1 MTLVGALS
9 YYGMGVFFNA
19 VRDDFGW
26 SAAALGAA
34 LSLARIQGG
43 VLAPIVGVIIDR
55 YGPRKLMITGVA
67 MTGAGFILLGQTM
80 SIVYFYIV
88 FIVLVQGGI
97 SAGMGNAPSAAVVHW
112 FDERRATALG
122 VMQLGISFGGILA
135 KPLAELI
142 TAFGWRAA
150 FVMGGIVVWV
160 VGLPLAFV
168 VRYPRRGE
176 TVEGRVFEE
185 DTVRGEGQGPGG
197 PPSTAAAGKT
207 EFSPMRAVRLKA
219 FWSIALMLAAR
230 HFVTGSVALFL
241 IPLLQERG
249 MSLTDAATVLSL
261 SAFIGMPGRVGF
273 AWLGDR
279 IDKRMVI
286 GLCLVFQSSG
296 LVLFTV
302 LGGTLGIVAF
312 LLLYSPTYSG
322 VLPLIPALQ
331 ADYFG
336 RRWFATI
343 SGLMTPVTTVSIV
356 AGPLFVTALRDAT
369 DSYQPAFV
377 ALAVVNVLA
386 LVFVVITR
394 RPREAAFAPA

>member
-1 MTLVGALS
+1 
-9 YYGMGVFFNA
+9 
-19 VRDDFGW
+19 
-26 SAAALGAA
+26 
-34 LSLARIQGG
+34 
-43 VLAPIVGVIIDR
+43 
-55 YGPRKLMITGVA
+55 
-67 MTGAGFILLGQTM
+67 
-80 SIVYFYIV
+80 
-88 FIVLVQGGI
+88 
-97 SAGMGNAPSAAVVHW
+97 
-112 FDERRATALG
+112 
-122 VMQLGISFGGILA
+122 
-135 KPLAELI
+135 
-142 TAFGWRAA
+142 
-150 FVMGGIVVWV
+150 
-160 VGLPLAFV
+160 
-168 VRYPRRGE
+168 
-176 TVEGRVFEE
+176 
-185 DTVRGEGQGPGG
+185 
-197 PPSTAAAGKT
+197 
-207 EFSPMRAVRLKA
+207 
-219 FWSIALMLAAR
+219 
-230 HFVTGSVALFL
+230 VTGSVALFL